1 MLEVIKTITV
11 IHHHTVIMEQPL
23 VGNHLMLMLINCI
36 VIIRIDHHNLV
47 VAIAIILD
55 LLNLDKDYLIVHLS
69 HTYEI

>member
-36 VIIRIDHHNLV
+36 VIIRTNHRNLV
-47 VAIAIILD
+47 TIAIILD
-55 LLNLDKDYLIVHLS
+55 LVNLDKDYPIIHLS